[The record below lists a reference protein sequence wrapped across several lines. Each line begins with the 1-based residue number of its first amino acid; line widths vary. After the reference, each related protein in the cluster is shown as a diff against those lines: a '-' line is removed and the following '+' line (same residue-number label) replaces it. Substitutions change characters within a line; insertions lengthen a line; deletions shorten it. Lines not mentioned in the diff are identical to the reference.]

1 MLRFLTTVA
10 VGRGWQR
17 KEDRMKGSW
26 CGHWNGLGMN
36 SLFLAGMLLGSL
48 DVLICKMATTL
59 PLEDLL
65 LPASVCVLSKVPQ
78 PFSFVSVLQAH
89 V

>member
-1 MLRFLTTVA
+1 
-10 VGRGWQR
+10 
-17 KEDRMKGSW
+17 MKGSW

-36 SLFLAGMLLGSL
+36 SLFLAGLLLGTL
-48 DVLICKMATTL
+48 DVLICKMATTF
-59 PLEDLL
+59 PLENLL

-78 PFSFVSVLQAH
+78 PFSFVSMLQAH